1 MRVVRDRRIGWVG
14 VAVVL
19 SLASLT
25 IAFAPGRSTVRAAE
39 GPDAGGI
46 DARISAEARAQLRRE
61 FLQLTNDDRAEH
73 DRRELRL
80 ARLVSRYATRHS
92 REMADAGRIFHSS
105 EDELREA
112 LAGVE
117 WSSAGENVGVGS
129 SLVSLEDAFMAS
141 PDHRANVLKRP
152 YDHAA
157 VGVVVARDRVWITV
171 VFYGD

>member
-1 MRVVRDRRIGWVG
+1 VRVVRDRRIGRVG

-25 IAFAPGRSTVRAAE
+25 IAFAAGRSEVRAYE
-39 GPDAGGI
+39 GPQGV
-46 DARISAEARAQLRRE
+46 DARISEETRTELRRE
-61 FLQLTNDDRAEH
+61 FLHLTNADRTEH

-80 ARLVSRYATRHS
+80 ARVVSRYATRHS

-105 EDELREA
+105 EEQLRHA
-112 LAGVE
+112 LAGTD
-117 WSSAGENVGVGS
+117 WSFAGENVGVGA
-129 SLVSLEDAFMAS
+129 SLESLEDAFMAS
-141 PDHRANVLKRP
+141 ADHRANILKRP

-171 VFYGD
+171 VFYGV